1 MADRYTL
8 EQIQEFWRQQALTHG
23 QSVAASWSDAPVIEM
38 EAREVLKYLNDED
51 RVLDI
56 GCANGWTTVHL
67 ASHKRINVLGLD
79 YIPEMIEQ
87 ANIRLA
93 AHQAELLGKVTFGVG
108 NLTGL
113 QEPSDN
119 YDKVIA
125 IRVVINLGDWCN
137 QLRGLKECARVLKPG
152 GLLLLSE
159 ATVQGWESLNR
170 FRREWELSDIPMPA
184 FNNYVDQ
191 DRLIAD
197 TADVLELVEVVNFA
211 STYYVG
217 TRILKPLLIRAL
229 GVHVDAANPNLDWN
243 LWFSQLPAA
252 GEYGTQKLFVFRKR

>member
-8 EQIQEFWRQQALTHG
+8 EQIQDFWRQQALTHG

-38 EAREVLKYLNDED
+38 EAREVLKYLNDDD

-56 GCANGWTTVHL
+56 GCANGWTTLHL

-93 AHQAELLGKVTFGVG
+93 AEQSKLMGNVTFGVG
-108 NLTGL
+108 NLTDL
-113 QEPSDN
+113 QQPSDH

-125 IRVVINLGDWCN
+125 IRVVINLGEWAN
-137 QLRGLKECARVLKPG
+137 QLRGIKECARVLKPG

-159 ATVQGWESLNR
+159 ATIQGWERLNG
-170 FRREWELSDIPMPA
+170 FRREWDLSEIPMPA
-184 FNNYVDQ
+184 FNTYLDQ
-191 DRLIAD
+191 ERLAAD
-197 TADVLELVEVVNFA
+197 TADVLELLEVVNFA

-217 TRILKPLLIRAL
+217 TRI
-229 GVHVDAANPNLDWN
+229 
-243 LWFSQLPAA
+243 
-252 GEYGTQKLFVFRKR
+252 